1 MRIKKYLGLTGLVTA
16 LNACGTEKNNTTTTN
31 LPNNTPQNYKPDTG
45 NTTSPHNI
53 TTTPKTDSG
62 TTPNN
67 NNHIDA
73 GQEDSGTEYIPQP
86 DASTTETPDAGNTTN
101 YSPTLEMGMTELITS
116 PRKNLHIK
124 IFGTDQDRDTL
135 EYKFEYGDGTTTE
148 WNENNEITHQYERTG
163 IYDLI
168 AYARDN
174 NGGETNTRL
183 EIKVQDGETNN
194 PPVARLKCT
203 TDTTDDLADCHVNE
217 DGIKIYTMR
226 VWEEGCIDLSE
237 SYDPDND
244 AITECRFYPNVTERP
259 DRYVYNNAEV
269 PLKSCPLY
277 NRTGNFNV
285 FVAIL
290 DNKSSEGR
298 TSTFKA
304 EVSE

>member
-16 LNACGTEKNNTTTTN
+16 LSVCGTEKNNKTTTN

-53 TTTPKTDSG
+53 TTTPETDSG
-62 TTPNN
+62 TISNN
-67 NNHIDA
+67 NNIIDA

-86 DASTTETPDAGNTTN
+86 DASTTETPDAGTNETTN
-101 YSPTLEMGMTELITS
+101 YAPTIEIGITELITS
-116 PRKNLHIK
+116 PRKNIHIK
-124 IFGTDQDRDTL
+124 IFGTDQDGDTL

-183 EIKVQDGETNN
+183 EIKVQNGETNN
-194 PPVARLKCT
+194 PPIVRLKCV
-203 TDTTDDLADCHVNE
+203 TDTTDDLADCEINE
-217 DGIKIYTMR
+217 EGIKVYQMR
-226 VWEEGCIDLSE
+226 IWEEGCQDFSE

-244 AITECRFYPNVTERP
+244 EITEVRFYPNVTERP
-259 DRYVYNNAEV
+259 DRYGTGNFNTCAIYG
-269 PLKSCPLY
+269 
-277 NRTGNFNV
+277 RTGNFNANLSLV
-285 FVAIL
+285 
-290 DNKSSEGR
+290 DNKRSEGR
-298 TSTFKA
+298 TSNFKV